1 MRVTANQVMHFTVPL
16 LFAAPDSVAA
26 MAAVF
31 ITNAARLARGLAT
44 SAGAATRGIDVRPA
58 AL

>member
-31 ITNAARLARGLAT
+31 ITSAACLASGRAT
-44 SAGAATRGIDVRPA
+44 SASAATRGIEVRPA